1 MNDSPRV
8 LIVDDD
14 PSIRSLLAEV
24 VTREGAT
31 PVLAVS
37 GVEGMAALNGLG
49 RRISL
54 VLLDLSMPE
63 MDGFAFR
70 DLQLE
75 DAELAQIPTVV
86 LTGYRLSP
94 DELSFMKPSAVLH
107 KPARLSAIRE
117 VVRRF
122 AMPSS
127 ANVLTEGR

>member
-14 PSIRSLLAEV
+14 PSIRGFLAEV
-24 VTREGAT
+24 VAREGAT

-37 GVEGMAALNGLG
+37 GVEGYAALNGLR

-54 VLLDLSMPE
+54 VLLDLTMPE

-75 DAELAQIPTVV
+75 DPELAVIPTIV

-94 DELSFMKPSAVLH
+94 DELSFMKPAHVLQ
-107 KPARLSAIRE
+107 KPAALADIRLAIRQ
-117 VVRRF
+117 F
-122 AMPSS
+122 TGHSS
-127 ANVLTEGR
+127 ANVLSKRR